1 MRYTQPAL
9 VLALFLNTSL
19 SVAVSAESFAS
30 RDVRLPIPVTAK
42 ERNETLYAMRE
53 TLHGMF
59 NLHSALAK
67 GDFQAAALAA
77 HSNSTLLEKITP
89 SLKERLPEEFTQ
101 LAIGLNESFRALAK
115 ETESRRDVAITQGL
129 LAETMTY
136 CSGCHDTYR
145 FDVRP
150 SLPTKR

>member
-1 MRYTQPAL
+1 MRYTKPAL
-9 VLALFLNTSL
+9 VLALLLNTSL
-19 SVAVSAESFAS
+19 SVAVGAETFAS

-42 ERNETLYAMRE
+42 ERNETLYSMRE
-53 TLHGMF
+53 TLHGLF

-67 GDFQAAALAA
+67 GDYQAAALAA
-77 HSNSTLLEKITP
+77 RSNSTLLDQISP
-89 SLKERLPEEFTQ
+89 SLRERLPEEFTQ
-101 LAIGLNESFRALAK
+101 LAIGMNESFRALAK
-115 ETESRRDVAITQGL
+115 ETETRRDVAVTQSL
-129 LAETMTY
+129 LAESMTY

>member
-1 MRYTQPAL
+1 MRYTKPAL
-9 VLALFLNTSL
+9 VMALLMNTSL
-19 SVAVSAESFAS
+19 SVAVGAETFAS

-53 TLHGMF
+53 TLHGLF

-67 GDFQAAALAA
+67 GDFEAAALAA
-77 HSNSTLLEKITP
+77 RTNSTLLDKITP

-115 ETESRRDVAITQGL
+115 ETETRRNVTVTQTL

-145 FDVRP
+145 FDVRS
-150 SLPTKR
+150 SLATKR